1 MGYLC
6 PKYIIISVAKS
17 EKSVVETQKYL
28 DKSVG
33 KLHFYQDM
41 RETDAKTA
49 FLAKFRQLS
58 RFAAI
63 FIEKSIISN
72 RFYVEISIILMY
84 IYVEK
89 SIIFG

>member
-1 MGYLC
+1 MG
-6 PKYIIISVAKS
+6 KGRKFVDKNDAQI
-17 EKSVVETQKYL
+17 QKYL

-33 KLHFYQDM
+33 KLHFYQDIQNTN
-41 RETDAKTA
+41 EKKTA
-49 FLAKFRQLS
+49 FLAKFLQLS
-58 RFAAI
+58 RFTAI

-72 RFYVEISIILMY
+72 RFYVEISIILIY

>member
-1 MGYLC
+1 M
-6 PKYIIISVAKS
+6 
-17 EKSVVETQKYL
+17 ETQKYL